1 MNIFG
6 KIWKSKLWLLI
17 TIVLLAAINW
27 VASQYHTRIDFTN
40 EKRFTLSSPTKK
52 VLQKLDDVVQV
63 DVFLKGNFPSGFK
76 KLANSTN
83 EMLNEFKEV
92 AGKKLLYRFISPDEN
107 VEGTDIAWADTLGSL
122 GFYPINL
129 TSQIKE
135 GQQQQNIY
143 PVAFVHYKDNI
154 APVMIYQGKTKA
166 ITYPEINSAEA
177 MMEFNFVSAIDKV
190 TKEEKPMVGYLVG
203 NGEPPIGSY
212 VTYDLVEN
220 VLRPNYNLNK
230 VNINNPFITDS
241 FKVLIIVKPS
251 MPFCDE
257 AKLKLD
263 QFVMRGGRLLVFEDP
278 YSQSDVPA
286 TDPQNPMAAMMADHG
301 SSLNKLT
308 AKWGVEMDAKKAVAD
323 MKLAAKV
330 NVGDGNVKP
339 FVLWPNIG
347 RGQLNPDDI
356 STNKLETLI
365 FPWAGSLNISKVDGV
380 QSDVLIHTSTQ
391 SQLIEENQYKF
402 NGGEPDALLRAF
414 MPSGAEKVIAVR
426 LRGKLQ
432 SNFPD
437 GLKKKDDAAAAQGTE
452 PSLKE
457 SSGNANV
464 VIVSDVD
471 FLVERFSVQVQQIF
485 GTKIAQLIN
494 DNLNFFQNITE
505 NLLGSENLISIR
517 SRGQFARPFTK
528 VEELET
534 FAQQRWQQE
543 EMALQAELNGT
554 NARLTELQS
563 KVGAEGSSKQVLNKV
578 FLDEVKKFKERK
590 LEAQDK
596 LRTVR
601 RNLRQDIEHLGT
613 LLFLVNTFM
622 VPLALILG
630 TILYSALK
638 KR

>member
-1 MNIFG
+1 MKTRTISLIGIFG
-6 KIWKSKLWLLI
+6 L
-17 TIVLLAAINW
+17 LLALVLVNGVSKSLFSRVYFDLTSDKLYSLSDGTKSILQTIEEPITLKYYFSKTEGGKYPAIKL
-27 VASQYHTRIDFTN
+27 YGTRILDLLKQYERAASGKLKLEIYDPRPDSEEEEWADKFGLTQIPGQAG
-40 EKRFTLSSPTKK
+40 EKLFLGLAGVNSFGDEGSVPAFNFARQEFLEYDISKIVSGLVKPKKPLIGVLSSLEVMPGGKPAMGQGQAGDSGWFAFTQLAESAE
-52 VLQKLDDVVQV
+52 LQKI
-63 DVFLKGNFPSGFK
+63 P
-76 KLANSTN
+76 
-83 EMLNEFKEV
+83 
-92 AGKKLLYRFISPDEN
+92 
-107 VEGTDIAWADTLGSL
+107 TD
-122 GFYPINL
+122 
-129 TSQIKE
+129 
-135 GQQQQNIY
+135 
-143 PVAFVHYKDNI
+143 
-154 APVMIYQGKTKA
+154 TKA
-166 ITYPEINSAEA
+166 ISKEIDLLMVVHPKNLSDETL
-177 MMEFNFVSAIDKV
+177 FAI
-190 TKEEKPMVGYLVG
+190 
-203 NGEPPIGSY
+203 
-212 VTYDLVEN
+212 
-220 VLRPNYNLNK
+220 
-230 VNINNPFITDS
+230 
-241 FKVLIIVKPS
+241 
-251 MPFCDE
+251 
-257 AKLKLD
+257 D

-286 TDPQNPMAAMMADHG
+286 TDPQNPMAAMTADHG

-437 GLKKKDDAAAAQGTE
+437 GLKKRDEAAVAQGTE

-630 TILYSALK
+630 AIGFSALK